1 MNSIVVPQL
10 NWYGTKEFKVSLPD
24 RWQVEVG
31 HIAGYDRPA
40 LNPADIR
47 TALEKPIGTLP
58 LRQLARGKKEVVIL
72 FDDMSRVTRSAQIVP
87 HVLDALAEAGIEDK
101 NIRFICALG
110 CHGALTRIDF
120 AKKLGE
126 DVLARFPVY
135 NHNPFAN
142 CVPVG
147 KTKTYGTDVLINAEV
162 MKCDLKIAI
171 GMVVPH
177 PMSGFGGGGKIIL
190 PGVSAFSTIQYNHH
204 NTFRDTRELKGKLG
218 IGVFDE
224 NPMRFDIEEA
234 AELAGLDFIV
244 NCLINEQG
252 ETVRVF
258 AGALKPTYAEAVKTA
273 KAHYLTP
280 TLRDR
285 DIAISNGFIKANE
298 SNMGLSIAYP
308 AISRNNGGDAVV
320 MANAP
325 EGMVTHYLL
334 GPWGKELHGPE
345 RQAPHIPSHVKR
357 VIIYTEY
364 PDVAGRGWFPNA
376 EKVMFLRK
384 WADVLKTLEAD
395 YPSNAKVVIF
405 PNAEIQYMQ

>member
-10 NWYGTKEFKVSLPD
+10 NWYGTKEFNFSLPN

-31 HIAGYDRPA
+31 HIAGFNQPA
-40 LNPADIR
+40 VKPADIR
-47 TALEKPIGTLP
+47 AALEKPIGTLP
-58 LRQLARGKKEVVIL
+58 LREFAHGKKEVVIL
-72 FDDMSRVTRSAQIVP
+72 FDDMSRVTRAAQVVP
-87 HVLDALAEAGIEDK
+87 HVLEALAEAGIKD
-101 NIRFICALG
+101 NHIRFICALG
-110 CHGALTRIDF
+110 CHGALTCIDF
-120 AKKLGE
+120 TKKLGE

-135 NHNPFAN
+135 NHNPFGN

-147 KTKTYGTDVLINAEV
+147 KTKTYGTDVSINAEV

-190 PGVSAFSTIQYNHH
+190 PGVSAFSTVHHNHH
-204 NTFRDTRELKGKLG
+204 STFRDMRELKGKLG

-224 NPMRFDIEEA
+224 NPMRLDIEEA

-252 ETVRVF
+252 ETVKVF
-258 AGALKPTYAEAVKTA
+258 AGALKPAYAEAVKIA
-273 KAHYLTP
+273 KSHYLTP
-280 TLRDR
+280 TIRDQ
-285 DIAISNGFIKANE
+285 DIAISNGFVKANE

-334 GPWGKELHGPE
+334 GPWGRELHGPE
-345 RQAPHIPSHVKR
+345 RQAPNIPSHVKR
-357 VIIYTEY
+357 VIIYSEY
-364 PDVAGRGWFPNA
+364 PDVAGRGWFPNS
-376 EKVMFLRK
+376 EKVVFLRK
-384 WADVLKTLEAD
+384 WDDVLKTLEAD
-395 YPSNAKVVIF
+395 YPSNAKVVVF
-405 PNAEIQYMQ
+405 PNAEIQYMK